1 MYDRSKYGII
11 ITDVFIYLFDFKQ
24 MLQVP
29 IATAVLSGCE
39 SGQCDSES
47 VAPLN
52 WGR

>member
-11 ITDVFIYLFDFKQ
+11 ITDVFIYLFD
-24 MLQVP
+24 LQVT
-29 IATAVLSGCE
+29 IATAELSGCE